1 MSTLE
6 THPFRHATAPGHES
20 GRPNFL
26 RVLNSER
33 IKFLS
38 LLSTRILLLCAVVL
52 LVGFAALQAWGIGQ
66 FATAARNGGTPGPR
80 GEALDTTSAILHL
93 PAGGVGFA
101 QLIIGALA
109 VLMISSEFTT
119 GMSRAT
125 FAAVPTR
132 WPVLAAKAV
141 YTVVVGFVL
150 TYLGAYLGGLVA
162 QPILGNYNLHLDMA
176 SWDVQRYMLL
186 NAVYVAAVA
195 LMGLALGTLLRN
207 SAGAIVTLVALQFV
221 LPIIFQLI
229 PGDFFEQ
236 ARKYLP
242 TNAANAMFEAGS
254 NSPLNTTY
262 LEPWQGTLV
271 LAAYVVVLLGAAF
284 VTLRQRDV

>member
-1 MSTLE
+1 MSTAVQ
-6 THPFRHATAPGHES
+6 TNRRSAAPQERLAG
-20 GRPNFL
+20 PNFL

-33 IKFLS
+33 IKLLS
-38 LLSTRILLLCAVVL
+38 LLSTRILLLCGVVL

-66 FATAARNGGTPGPR
+66 VTTNVQNGGATGPR
-80 GEALDTTSAILHL
+80 AEALDTTSAVLHL
-93 PAGGVGFA
+93 PAGGVSFA
-101 QLIIGALA
+101 QLIVGALA

-132 WPVLAAKAV
+132 WPVLAAKGV
-141 YTVVVGFVL
+141 YAAVVGFVL
-150 TYLGAYLGGLVA
+150 TYVGAYIGGLVA
-162 QPILGNYNLHLDMA
+162 QPILANYNLHLDMA
-176 SWDVQRYMLL
+176 SGEVQRFMLL
-186 NAVYVAAVA
+186 NAAYVAAVA
-195 LMGLALGTLLRN
+195 LMGLALGALLRN
-207 SAGAIVTLVALQFV
+207 SAGAIVTLVALLFV

-229 PGDFFEQ
+229 PGDFFTE

-242 TNAANAMFEAGS
+242 TNAADAMFEAGS
-254 NSPLNTTY
+254 SSALNTAY

-271 LAAYVVVLLGAAF
+271 LVAYVVALLGAGF

>member
-1 MSTLE
+1 MSTAV
-6 THPFRHATAPGHES
+6 HPHRHEAVPRERFAG
-20 GRPNFL
+20 PNFL

-38 LLSTRILLLCAVVL
+38 LLSTRILLLCGVVL

-66 FATAARNGGTPGPR
+66 VTRSVQNGGTPGPR
-80 GEALDTTSAILHL
+80 AEALNTTSAILHL
-93 PAGGVGFA
+93 PAGGVSFA
-101 QLIIGALA
+101 QLIVGALA

-132 WPVLAAKAV
+132 WPVLAAKGV
-141 YTVVVGFVL
+141 YAAVVGFVL
-150 TYLGAYLGGLVA
+150 TYVGAYIGGLVA
-162 QPILGNYNLHLDMA
+162 QPILGNYSLHLDMG
-176 SWDVQRYMLL
+176 SWDVQRFMLL
-186 NAVYVAAVA
+186 NATYVAAVA
-195 LMGLALGTLLRN
+195 LMGLALGALLRN
-207 SAGAIVTLVALQFV
+207 SAGAIVTLVALLFV

-229 PGDFFEQ
+229 PGDFFTE

-242 TNAANAMFEAGS
+242 TNAADAMFEAGQS
-254 NSPLNTTY
+254 GSLNTAY

-271 LAAYVVVLLGAAF
+271 LAAYVVVLLGAGF

>member
-1 MSTLE
+1 MSTAVSP
-6 THPFRHATAPGHES
+6 HRHVSVHQERLVG
-20 GRPNFL
+20 PNFL

-33 IKFLS
+33 IKFLA
-38 LLSTRILLLCAVVL
+38 LLSTRILLLCSIVL
-52 LVGFAALQAWGIGQ
+52 MVGFAALQAWGL
-66 FATAARNGGTPGPR
+66 GTITESAGTGRGPR
-80 GEALDTTSAILHL
+80 EAVDVTQMLPHL
-93 PAGGVGFA
+93 PVAGVTFS

-109 VLMISSEFTT
+109 VLMISGEFTT
-119 GMSRAT
+119 GMARST

-132 WPVLAAKAV
+132 WPVLTAKAV
-141 YTVVVGFVL
+141 YAVVVGFLL
-150 TYLGAYLGGLVA
+150 TYVGGYLGGLVA

-176 SWDVQRYMLL
+176 SGDVQKILLL

-195 LMGLALGTLLRN
+195 LMGMGLGGLLRN

-229 PGDFFEQ
+229 PGDFFKE

-242 TNAANAMFEAGS
+242 TNAASSMFEAGS
-254 NSPLNTTY
+254 SAPHNTAY

-271 LAAYVVVLLGAAF
+271 LAAYVVVLMGAAF
-284 VTLRQRDV
+284 AALKQRDV